1 MLFKILKLFGFDV
14 PGRMEAVTA
23 NLEGRVERVI
33 DRLKELAQEAVLLA
47 ILGVAALVTALMAA
61 AAGLIAVYRL
71 SAETYGDYAGLG
83 VVAGILIVLT
93 LILVALMIATV
104 RRLEAAQV
112 TTISPGRV
120 AEASEAHRLAEE
132 NDTIPTAP
140 AATSAAPAT
149 TFNEGVPSVE
159 AVASPLAS
167 PASAGDLIE
176 PLTYIL
182 SDVIRIP
189 TFGNTYVD
197 EFVDKLRGAARSNAE
212 DTVQR
217 AASVVRFGRRLDLLF
232 VLGGTAAIAWL
243 VTRNAQPRH

>member
-1 MLFKILKLFGFDV
+1 MLFRVLKLFGFDV
-14 PGRMEAVTA
+14 PGRMEAATA

-83 VVAGILIVLT
+83 VVAGVLIVLT

-104 RRLEAAQV
+104 RRLKTTQV
-112 TTISPGRV
+112 TTISPDKV
-120 AEASEAHRLAEE
+120 ADAPEAHLSAGEE
-132 NDTIPTAP
+132 HTIPTAP
-140 AATSAAPAT
+140 AAAAPPA
-149 TFNEGVPSVE
+149 TFNEDVPTVE
-159 AVASPLAS
+159 AVASPLES

-189 TFGNTYVD
+189 TLGNPYVD
-197 EFVDKLRGAARSNAE
+197 EFIDKLRSTARCNAE

-217 AASVVRFGRRLDLLF
+217 AASVVRFGSRLDLLF
-232 VLGGTAAIAWL
+232 VLGGTAAVAWL